1 MTVLDFATGTGTF
14 LLEVLH
20 RIFETV
26 SAGVRDQ
33 VVREHV
39 LKNLYGFEY
48 LIAPYTVAHLKLSQF
63 LHDRGYTMQAGERLG
78 IYLTN
83 TLEPIE
89 AQANWLLPALS
100 REVEAAQHI
109 KDRPILVI
117 TGNPPYAGHS
127 KNTGAWIT
135 EQIDTYKTVDGQPLG
150 ERNLKWLQD
159 DYVKFIRFA
168 QEKMEQ
174 AEEGVVGIITNHSF
188 LDNPTFRG
196 MRQSLM
202 ETFNQLYVFDL
213 HWNVKKKERTPEGG
227 KDENVFDIEQG
238 VAISLLVK
246 KSGLQRGVYHA
257 DLWGR
262 RMEKYRALL
271 EAEKDTVEWTKL
283 TPSPPFHLFIPQD
296 EKLREEYER
305 GWKVTDIFPVNSVG
319 ITTARDRLT
328 IHYTEE
334 EL

>member
-1 MTVLDFATGTGTF
+1 MRGHV
-14 LLEVLH
+14 
-20 RIFETV
+20 
-26 SAGVRDQ
+26 VRDH
-33 VVREHV
+33 VV
-39 LKNLYGFEY
+39 KNLYGFEY

-63 LHDRGYTMQAGERLG
+63 LHDRGYAMQADERLG

-83 TLEPIE
+83 TLEPIA

-109 KDRPILVI
+109 KDSPILVI

-135 EQIDTYKTVDGQPLG
+135 EQIDTYKTADGQPLD
-150 ERNLKWLQD
+150 EKNPKWLQD

-168 QEKMEQ
+168 QWKMEQ
-174 AEEGVVGIITNHSF
+174 IEEGVVGIITSHSF

-202 ETFNQLYVFDL
+202 QTFHQLYVLDL
-213 HWNVKKKERTPEGG
+213 HGNAKKVERTPEGG
-227 KDENVFDIEQG
+227 KDENVFDIKQG

-262 RMEKYRALL
+262 RTEKYRALL
-271 EAEKDTVEWTKL
+271 EADKNGVEWTEL
-283 TPSPPFHLFIPQD
+283 HPSSPFHLFISQD
-296 EKLREEYER
+296 EKLRR
-305 GWKVTDIFPVNSVG
+305 SMSGDG
-319 ITTARDRLT
+319 R
-328 IHYTEE
+328 
-334 EL
+334 